1 MSILNWVRSGTL
13 GNKTPNSPTLP
24 DPTEIENTEEAQI
37 TAVGNAEVEN
47 VTTPRNVVST
57 GHTLQRLG
65 PKCPVMPV
73 FHSNHKKALFNQKI
87 VPESI
92 EENDSAW
99 RRKQLSKLLRQRLSK
114 EGPLL
119 KNLEIHITL
128 PDPGDHKN
136 HLTGEV
142 FDEILRGLTESQR
155 AWAVI
160 GCDVLPYA
168 IGHRVLEN
176 VHSCPT
182 CESDFLSEED
192 QVAHWLNTNH
202 QCDAKQC
209 KTYKDIM
216 LVPDNMEQVNRI
228 EESLMDKLQ
237 SQDKTYRDY
246 TLHLERRVK
255 EFHSYLSS
263 TKLQSNPIIFALFDH
278 LQIKPVPATT
288 KPIPPVFAA
297 VKYGKD
303 DVAKLLGRI
312 LVPTTKPKNRKKQ
325 LVKSLSSMVT
335 RLRDYSVPS
344 VYNVFH
350 VSLGIPDKIW
360 VSDGS
365 GNLVQIDLD
374 MNKLLKIQTSGGNE
388 GYHTVT
394 LDGDLI
400 YADKD
405 KQIINKISQDHKI
418 SELIKT
424 EDWEPISIHSSNTN
438 GDILVGMAKD
448 EVGKVTRFSKTGK
461 EIQNIQV
468 DQKRRKLYM
477 YPHYITENTNG
488 GDVCTS
494 DLNKRT
500 VEVVNKSGQ
509 YRFSYKGQRTG
520 FNPYGI
526 CSDILG
532 HILVCDVDSN
542 TVHILHQDG
551 QFLTLLH
558 DRLVKY
564 PCSVSVDD
572 ESNLHVGWYST
583 NKVTVYKH
591 LE

>member
-1 MSILNWVRSGTL
+1 MASS
-13 GNKTPNSPTLP
+13 KPMLP
-24 DPTEIENTEEAQI
+24 DSTEDIPVVGQHYLVCGTKDCKRNCQFYCNPCHLQLCEKCRDEHQKGAQTGKHEMVPYKKRKRQLPEEKCLEHPTRNIDMVCDDCQVLVCSKCATQDHRRHALTDLETIYSENYALCLKKVYQINRVLIPGSNDMEKEIEEDVTEIKSIMNTIRECIKTDAKKHQSLVDE
-37 TAVGNAEVEN
+37 
-47 VTTPRNVVST
+47 VVS
-57 GHTLQRLG
+57 
-65 PKCPVMPV
+65 
-73 FHSNHKKALFNQKI
+73 
-87 VPESI
+87 
-92 EENDSAW
+92 
-99 RRKQLSKLLRQRLSK
+99 
-114 EGPLL
+114 
-119 KNLEIHITL
+119 
-128 PDPGDHKN
+128 
-136 HLTGEV
+136 
-142 FDEILRGLTESQR
+142 
-155 AWAVI
+155 
-160 GCDVLPYA
+160 
-168 IGHRVLEN
+168 
-176 VHSCPT
+176 
-182 CESDFLSEED
+182 
-192 QVAHWLNTNH
+192 
-202 QCDAKQC
+202 
-209 KTYKDIM
+209 
-216 LVPDNMEQVNRI
+216 DNMEQVNRI

-297 VKYGKD
+297 VEYGKD

-312 LVPTTKPKNRKKQ
+312 LVPTTKPKNRIKQ

-344 VYNVFH
+344 VYNVYH

-360 VSDGS
+360 VSDSS

-405 KQIINKISQDHKI
+405 KKIINKISQDHKI

-438 GDILVGMAKD
+438 GDILIGMAKD

-461 EIQNIQV
+461 EIHNIQV
-468 DQKRRKLYM
+468 DQKRRKLYR

-509 YRFSYKGQRTG
+509 YRFSYKGQRAG